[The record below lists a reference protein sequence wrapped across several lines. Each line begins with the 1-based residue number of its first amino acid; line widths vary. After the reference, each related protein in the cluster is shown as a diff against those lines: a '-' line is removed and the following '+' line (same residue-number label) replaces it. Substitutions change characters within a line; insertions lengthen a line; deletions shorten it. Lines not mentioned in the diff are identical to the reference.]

1 MEVTGWAEPID
12 TMLVPLGNGALLA
25 GVGCW
30 FRAHSPQTRIVGVC
44 AEGAPAMAKSWQAHT
59 ALSTPSVDTF
69 ADGIAVRVPV
79 PEALADLE
87 GVVDDIVLVSD
98 EAMKLALRL
107 IYQHLGVIAEPAGAA
122 GVAALISHSTLAR
135 GVVCT
140 PVTGGNATRDQLLAW
155 IGQIQ

>member
-1 MEVTGWAEPID
+1 
-12 TMLVPLGNGALLA
+12 
-25 GVGCW
+25 
-30 FRAHSPQTRIVGVC
+30 
-44 AEGAPAMAKSWQAHT
+44 MAKSWQAHT

-140 PVTGGNATRDQLLAW
+140 PVTGGNATRDQLLT
-155 IGQIQ
+155 QIAQVQ